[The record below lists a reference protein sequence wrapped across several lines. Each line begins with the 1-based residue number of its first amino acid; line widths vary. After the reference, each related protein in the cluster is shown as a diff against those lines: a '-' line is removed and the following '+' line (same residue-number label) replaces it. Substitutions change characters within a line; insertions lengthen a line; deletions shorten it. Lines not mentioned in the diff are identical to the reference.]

1 MTCQLFTG
9 KVLETNYTRLSQGHI
24 CNFTQ
29 KGYLIGFGQENIS
42 QSLSFL
48 SPSGWED
55 FFSPSSLLP
64 HASFSLPS
72 SNLSQVSFHQRIM
85 ICEAPSRSFVT
96 RSLGLLLSLLSTL
109 LLFGFNQEARI
120 SL

>member
-55 FFSPSSLLP
+55 FSLLP
-64 HASFSLPS
+64 LFSLTH
-72 SNLSQVSFHQRIM
+72 LSPF
-85 ICEAPSRSFVT
+85 
-96 RSLGLLLSLLSTL
+96 LSPIFLKLLSTK
-109 LLFGFNQEARI
+109 E
-120 SL
+120 S